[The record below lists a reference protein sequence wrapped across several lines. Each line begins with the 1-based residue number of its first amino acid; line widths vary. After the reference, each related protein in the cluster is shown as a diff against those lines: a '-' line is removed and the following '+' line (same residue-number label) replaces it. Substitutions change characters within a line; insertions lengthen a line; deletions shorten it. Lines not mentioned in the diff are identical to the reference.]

1 MHTWI
6 LETLV
11 DALRSGLLNG
21 IREIERKTTSVDRNL
36 KYDNTVEEEQK
47 PEVNKDNYVEV
58 YRKQP
63 KVSYSLSNTLEKF
76 LEEERR
82 IHNPSK
88 SDNDKM
94 AAGGGQ
100 LVAAGDNKE
109 NVISLKAALK
119 DPSFVQKIGQLENR
133 RQQLYLNILKKR
145 GQIVTGSDGSQTI
158 VSYPKVCCMMHCTY
172 YLPTRAPPAQHCHCR
187 SKFNLALT
195 NKVFISPSG

>member
-1 MHTWI
+1 M
-6 LETLV
+6 
-11 DALRSGLLNG
+11 LNG

-47 PEVNKDNYVEV
+47 PEVIKDNYVEV

-94 AAGGGQ
+94 TAGGGQ

-133 RQQLYLNILKKR
+133 RQQLYLNILKKDR
-145 GQIVTGSDGSQTI
+145 
-158 VSYPKVCCMMHCTY
+158 
-172 YLPTRAPPAQHCHCR
+172 
-187 SKFNLALT
+187 
-195 NKVFISPSG
+195 